1 MNQCIATNLNF
12 KPEGQSCYCVNYED
26 ITFVI
31 CVSGG
36 LYTGK

>member
-1 MNQCIATNLNF
+1 MNQCIATNLKN
-12 KPEGQSCYCVNYED
+12 KPEGQSCYSVNHEN

-31 CVSGG
+31 YVSGG